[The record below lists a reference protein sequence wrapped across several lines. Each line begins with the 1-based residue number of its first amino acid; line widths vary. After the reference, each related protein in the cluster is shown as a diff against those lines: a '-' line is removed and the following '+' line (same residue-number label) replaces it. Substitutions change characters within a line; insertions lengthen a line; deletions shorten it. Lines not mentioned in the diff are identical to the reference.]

1 MDVTTASPADL
12 KRLYDHIAVE
22 MSDDRF
28 FTTKE
33 LALLPKIMA
42 ADEWLY
48 GFSSGYMNNSTW
60 LIVLTSKR
68 VIFLNKNL
76 LWGHEETSVGL
87 GKINSVQ
94 KKAGIVFGNIMLHD
108 GSREYAIR
116 NVWKKSIIPF
126 TNRLDKAIE
135 EFERSARSGMPIPP
149 PVYPWEAAG
158 TGGSPQPESPQE
170 APHRYEPA
178 PASEYEP
185 PVTSIEMPEPP
196 VSGPLRAYMDS
207 LPHASP
213 PPVRHAPAPAP
224 APAVPP
230 TPPSPP
236 AVQPVHQGDP
246 VAARARLDRMLDAG
260 AISEADHARMMRET
274 VR

>member
-1 MDVTTASPADL
+1 MDVTTASPEDL

-42 ADEWLY
+42 SDEWLY

-126 TNRLDKAIE
+126 TNRLDRAIE
-135 EFERSARSGMPIPP
+135 EFERSARSGVPIPR
-149 PVYPWEAAG
+149 PVYPWDGAA
-158 TGGSPQPESPQE
+158 PDAAAQERE
-170 APHRYEPA
+170 APYEERSA
-178 PASEYEP
+178 PASPAPEQ
-185 PVTSIEMPEPP
+185 PVTSIEMPQAP

-207 LPHASP
+207 LPGAGAPAHGPA
-213 PPVRHAPAPAP
+213 PVPAPAP
-224 APAVPP
+224 PTVPAP
-230 TPPSPP
+230 PP
-236 AVQPVHQGDP
+236 AQPVHRDDP
-246 VAARARLDRMLDAG
+246 VAARARLDRMRDAG
-260 AISEADHARMMRET
+260 AISDADHARMMRDLA
-274 VR
+274 R

>member
-1 MDVTTASPADL
+1 MDVTTASPEDL

-42 ADEWLY
+42 SDEWLY

-126 TNRLDKAIE
+126 TNRLDRAIE
-135 EFERSARSGMPIPP
+135 EFERSARSGVPIPAP
-149 PVYPWEAAG
+149 TYPWDAATPSG
-158 TGGSPQPESPQE
+158 Q
-170 APHRYEPA
+170 PA
-178 PASEYEP
+178 PAARGGGEP
-185 PVTSIEMPEPP
+185 EPLPEPEPARESPVTSIEMPPAPP
-196 VSGPLRAYMDS
+196 SGPLRAYMDS
-207 LPHASP
+207 LPDASP
-213 PPVRHAPAPAP
+213 PPVRSAPAPRQDPAPAP
-224 APAVPP
+224 P
-230 TPPSPP
+230 
-236 AVQPVHQGDP
+236 QPVHRDDP
-246 VAARARLDRMLDAG
+246 VAARARLDRMRDAG
-260 AISEADHARMMRET
+260 AITPADHDRMMREIG
-274 VR
+274 R

>member
-1 MDVTTASPADL
+1 MDLTTASPDEL

-33 LALLPKIMA
+33 LALLPKIMSPG
-42 ADEWLY
+42 EWLY

-94 KKAGIVFGNIMLHD
+94 KKAGIMFGNIMLHD

-116 NVWKKSIIPF
+116 NVWKKSLLPF
-126 TNRLDKAIE
+126 TNRLEEAME
-135 EFERSARSGMPIPP
+135 EFERAARSGAVIPAP
-149 PVYPWEAAG
+149 TYPWDVEQASADAAPS
-158 TGGSPQPESPQE
+158 SPFERTPAEQPVEQ
-170 APHRYEPA
+170 APK
-178 PASEYEP
+178 
-185 PVTSIEMPEPP
+185 PVRTSIEMPPEP

-207 LPHASP
+207 LPDASDS
-213 PPVRHAPAPAP
+213 PPVRHPAAPVAPVAVPAPSSP
-224 APAVPP
+224 AD
-230 TPPSPP
+230 
-236 AVQPVHQGDP
+236 DP
-246 VAARARLDRMLDAG
+246 VAARSRLDRLRDAG
-260 AISEADHARMMRET
+260 AIDGAEHQRLMREMAS
-274 VR
+274 